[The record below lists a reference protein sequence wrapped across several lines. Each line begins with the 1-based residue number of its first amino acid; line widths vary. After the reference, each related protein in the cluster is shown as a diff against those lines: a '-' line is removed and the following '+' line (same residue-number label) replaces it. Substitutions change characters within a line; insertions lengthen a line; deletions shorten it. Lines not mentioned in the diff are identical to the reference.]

1 MNAPHNAQDGH
12 PQDGNRVGV
21 EKSLLNL
28 RFMYIV
34 LIFQDNLKPKETIVF
49 HPADVVLTATLPSI
63 CGKRTQFL
71 LPLTTYKILQSLK
84 AEHFVFKSM

>member
-34 LIFQDNLKPKETIVF
+34 LIF
-49 HPADVVLTATLPSI
+49 
-63 CGKRTQFL
+63 
-71 LPLTTYKILQSLK
+71 
-84 AEHFVFKSM
+84 